1 MKIDLKDI
9 VNKHENK
16 RAFIA
21 MLGTSLNE
29 VLPDLEKMS
38 KDKNNDDIFIS
49 CNLYSQ
55 MCDIHTDYFIV
66 TNNQPVMS
74 LESAYEIYN
83 KTNSTLV
90 FSSRI
95 KGFSIDSANKHL
107 TCDWVAINDFL
118 NAKDSL
124 QDCFKEYTEG
134 EVYGSVLT
142 VLCHTIALGVV
153 AGSKEIY
160 IAGADLDYSKGYVK
174 EKAHPSGVS
183 LGKRIMNDK
192 AKKDTINQIN
202 KIKKSAENKGVK
214 IYCLNESSP
223 LCEILEHKKIDD
235 IK

>member
-1 MKIDLKDI
+1 MNIDLKDI

-21 MLGTSLNE
+21 MLGTSLSE
-29 VLPDLEKMS
+29 VLSDLERMS
-38 KDKNNDDIFIS
+38 KDKDNDDIFIS

-55 MCDIHTDYFIV
+55 MCNIQTDYFVV
-66 TNNQPVMS
+66 TNNQSVMTI
-74 LESAYEIYN
+74 ETAYNLYN

-95 KGFSIDSANKHL
+95 KGFFIFLSNKHL
-107 TCDWVAINDFL
+107 TCDWVAINDVP

-192 AKKDTINQIN
+192 AVEATLNQIK
-202 KIKKSAENKGVK
+202 KIKESAENKGVK

-223 LCEILEHKKIDD
+223 LCKIIEYKKLDD